1 MVWIIVISVFVFI
14 TLLGLVIFSWRNAK
28 RSIKPTVIE
37 TGREIEWNKN
47 KGLWLDFDSCNK
59 TEYEVEGKDG
69 YILHVMCAD
78 TSDTRG
84 TGRYVIICHGHTSSR
99 FGAVKYANSYLKLG
113 FTCIMYDARCHGSNA
128 PDICTLGN
136 IESLDLAKVIA
147 DTRKRFTD
155 LKVLGLHGESMGS
168 STVLIETSMDPPV
181 DFIVAD
187 CGFTSCFDVIHEGYG
202 NIHLGFLAHPVNL
215 AGKILYKVDLKK
227 TCALKALENN
237 HYPVLFIHGAGD
249 TFIKPHH
256 SKKMYEAARKNGA
269 HCELILVDGAGHASS
284 RLVAGFD
291 AYTGYIG
298 KFLKDIGI
306 L

>member
-1 MVWIIVISVFVFI
+1 MVWIIVVSVFVFI

-28 RSIKPTVIE
+28 RSIKPTVITTE
-37 TGREIEWNKN
+37 REIEWNRK
-47 KGLWLDFDSCNK
+47 KGLWLDFDSYDR
-59 TEYEVEGKDG
+59 TDYEIEGKDG
-69 YILHVMCAD
+69 YILHAMSVS
-78 TSDTRG
+78 TKKTRG

-99 FGAVKYANSYLKLG
+99 FGSVKYANSYIKLG
-113 FTCIMYDARCHGSNA
+113 FTCILYDARCHGSNA

-136 IESLDLAKVIA
+136 IESYDLAKVIE
-147 DTRKRFTD
+147 DTKTRFND
-155 LKVLGLHGESMGS
+155 VRVLGLHGESMGS
-168 STVLIETSMDPPV
+168 STILIETSLEPPV

-227 TCALKALENN
+227 TSAIKALENN

-256 SKKMYEAARKNGA
+256 SQKMYEVAGKNGA
-269 HCELILVDGAGHASS
+269 HCELVLVDGAGHASC

-291 AYTGYIG
+291 AYTGYIS
-298 KFLKDIGI
+298 KFLNDIGI